1 MLGKYC
7 YSLFS
12 SKKNH
17 TCSTTTKKKVPCLR
31 AARGDLMGL
40 AKSGKVAEGQAGLK
54 AKTAGRGQD
63 SAKAMAGGTVASCR
77 N

>member
-1 MLGKYC
+1 
-7 YSLFS
+7 
-12 SKKNH
+12 
-17 TCSTTTKKKVPCLR
+17 
-31 AARGDLMGL
+31 MGL